1 VSRRTWIPLI
11 LVVLLLGYPAA
22 AWLIGMNAESQW
34 EKREQILHEQYPAL
48 DIVKHDFHRGVYS
61 STEEI
66 TYRFAGPAAKNLQSL
81 ATSLQWPELQ
91 FVVRN
96 QIHHGP
102 WPQMRT
108 FAPAT
113 VDTEVILPP
122 QVHDKLIA
130 LLGDKAQL
138 TLHTRLNW
146 GGGSTTELH
155 SPAFENAQVKW
166 QGLDGTTQ
174 ASKDLK
180 SAQGAVQAPG
190 LAVKTDKGVFSFETL
205 QLQSD
210 QQIALQ
216 GLTVGS
222 INLTL
227 AAVRLADKVG
237 MQHVGLQGK
246 SSLQGDY
253 ARFNFGLTSDSIQL
267 QEYQLTRVGYEFGA
281 THLYAPALIALNQA
295 LRDSNMDPANPAA
308 GLAKLQQ
315 AVNTH
320 GVDLLTHE
328 PVLEIPRIGFAM
340 PEGEL
345 LVSLK
350 AQAPGLTREELQGA
364 PNAWQMAM
372 LRHADATAD
381 IRIDTA
387 LLTKLMASTGKTDQV
402 TPQLEALEKQG
413 YVKIDGNALT
423 THLAFQH
430 GRLTVNELPFPPVGG
445 MQQPAQPPGPPA
457 HPTPRPRHH

>member
-1 VSRRTWIPLI
+1 MSRRIWIPLI
-11 LVVLLLGYPAA
+11 IVVLLLGYPAA
-22 AWLIGMNAESQW
+22 AWLVGMNAESQW

-66 TYRFAGPAAKNLQSL
+66 TYRIAGPASKNLQAL
-81 ATSLQWPELQ
+81 ATSLQWPGLQ
-91 FVVRN
+91 FVMRN

-122 QVHDKLIA
+122 QVHDKLVA
-130 LLGDKAQL
+130 LLGDKAQV

-146 GGGSTTELH
+146 SGGSTTEIH
-155 SPAFENAQVKW
+155 SPAFENAQIKW

-180 SAQGAVQAPG
+180 SAQGSVKAPG
-190 LAVKTDKGVFSFETL
+190 LTVKTDKGAFSFDTL
-205 QLQSD
+205 EMHSD
-210 QQIALQ
+210 QQIALE

-222 INLTL
+222 VNLTL
-227 AAVRLADKVG
+227 AALDLKDEVR

-246 SSLQGDY
+246 SSLDGDY
-253 ARFNFGLTSDSIQL
+253 VRFNFGMSSESLQLKEYALTH
-267 QEYQLTRVGYEFGA
+267 VGYEFGA
-281 THLYAPALIALNQA
+281 THLYAPALIALNKA
-295 LRDSNMDPANPAA
+295 LRDSKMDPADPAA
-308 GLAKLQQ
+308 GLANIQQ
-315 AVNTH
+315 AINTY

-328 PVLEIPRIGFAM
+328 PALEIPRIGFAM

-350 AQAPGLTREELQGA
+350 ASVPGLTRDEIQSA

-372 LRHADATAD
+372 IKHAEATAD

-387 LLTKLMASTGKTDQV
+387 LLTKLMASTGKTDEV
-402 TPQLEALEKQG
+402 TPQLEALQKQG
-413 YVKIDGNALT
+413 YIKVDGNALT

-430 GRLTVNELPFPPVGG
+430 GRLTVNSLPFPPAGG
-445 MQQPAQPPGPPA
+445 MQPAQPPGPPP